1 MVNPTNSGRMVE
13 LRDHVLMGRLL
24 LPAMAAST
32 LLSRDASTNGPF
44 LIERAIVLALY
55 LRLRRET
62 IIELVRLLRRVRYPL
77 AGVPHGRTGS
87 SPSPVRPSPPPWGR
101 IMGLMA
107 TTSTPG
113 RLPRE
118 RVTP

>member
-32 LLSRDASTNGPF
+32 LLRSKASTNGPF
-44 LIERAIVLALY
+44 FIELALVLALY
-55 LRLRRET
+55 LRLRREK

-77 AGVPHGRTGS
+77 AGLPHGLTGS
-87 SPSPVRPSPPPWGR
+87 RPSPVRPSPPPWG
-101 IMGLMA
+101 
-107 TTSTPG
+107 
-113 RLPRE
+113 
-118 RVTP
+118 

>member
-44 LIERAIVLALY
+44 LIERAIELALY

-77 AGVPHGRTGS
+77 AGVPHGLSGS
-87 SPSPVRPSPPPWGR
+87 RPSPVRLSPPPSGR
-101 IMGLMA
+101 SLRFIA
-107 TTSTPG
+107 A
-113 RLPRE
+113 PRPP
-118 RVTP
+118 T